1 MRALHMGL
9 ARAPSEDALGVGRT
23 ARGERRASPD
33 PRAPGGSR
41 SSTGGGPWPAGH
53 VGGCTAREQQ
63 GGEPATKA
71 RVTLVLINVLNI
83 GLSPLA
89 AASPKG

>member
-23 ARGERRASPD
+23 ARGWRRASPG
-33 PRAPGGSR
+33 PRAPGAGC

-53 VGGCTAREQQ
+53 VSGCTARKQR
-63 GGEPATKA
+63 GGKPATKA

-89 AASPKG
+89 AVSPKG